1 MKIKGS
7 AREEMYFYLFISPWI
22 IGFLIFTAFP
32 VISSLI
38 LSFNQYDGVTP
49 MKFIGLDNYKNLFKD
64 ELFYRSIKTTF
75 LYTIISVPLLTSLSL
90 VFALLLNKVK
100 VFQNTFRT
108 MLYFP
113 SMVSGVTMSLLWL
126 GIFNPQTGLI
136 DYILGMF
143 GVQGPEWLLDERFAL
158 PAVIIMS
165 FWSVGGGMV
174 IFLASLKSVPAT
186 YYEAAF
192 IDGASGFK
200 RFFKITLPLISPVVL
215 FQVIMQVIDSFQ
227 VFTPAFVMTQGG
239 PHYATWFY
247 VYYLYKSAFGDSK
260 IGYSSALGW
269 LLLIFVTIVSFY
281 IIKSSR
287 KLVHYEGGEN

>member
-1 MKIKGS
+1 MKIKAI
-7 AREEMYFYLFISPWI
+7 ARDEKYFYIFISPWI

-38 LSFNQYDGVTP
+38 LSFNQYDGISP
-49 MKFIGLDNYKNLFKD
+49 MEFVGFDNYKELFKD

-75 LYTIISVPLLTSLSL
+75 LYTIISVPLLTTLSL
-90 VFALLLNKVK
+90 VFAMLLDKVK

-108 MLYFP
+108 ALYFP

-136 DYILGMF
+136 DYILGFF
-143 GVQGPEWLLDERFAL
+143 GVHGPEWLLDERFAL
-158 PAVIIMS
+158 PSVIIMS
-165 FWSVGGGMV
+165 LWSVGGGMV

-192 IDGASGFK
+192 IDGASGFI

-247 VYYLYKSAFGDSK
+247 VYYLYKTAFGNGQ

-281 IIKSSR
+281 IIKSSH